1 LRPYVPPMVSLEDS
15 QDNVNMTT
23 TLTNTTTDRMLFL
36 FLFFVLCICS
46 TSSHV
51 VSAFSSSRSS
61 ITAHNHHRFETSSSS
76 LSYAIVY
83 PEEETSEPIDPVALD
98 LAEDANREVTKM
110 MIWAEQ
116 NGVLRGEG
124 VTLSPESNDN
134 NKDVYVVAKQDLPN
148 GSPVIYVPE
157 DLILSSNKAMVEF
170 RYSDNMVEEF
180 LLAENM
186 KMAEDMIRGMGAES
200 EIRHFYLMLKILK
213 EIEKGRDSLWFH
225 WLDSLPRFYSNAA
238 GMSPFCLLC
247 LPPLMKKLAEEER
260 ANVNCLI
267 SSIKMVP
274 FLNDII
280 KDHPRDICR
289 WAYQVVYTRS
299 IETEDGDL
307 RIIPAADFL
316 NHGSEYTE
324 IDYSFDEEGNYYSY
338 TSYDVPAGSP
348 LRISYADPKNPSFL
362 LTRYGFLDKSCPASF
377 CKIMPENV
385 NEDMVEL
392 GYSYDRMLFYST
404 GEVAEEVWDVIL
416 YSNLGLMGDVED
428 QRALMYAHRQGD
440 SETKNMLHERHYE
453 ATRSTLLQHIDMFI
467 EELDKLIEKANTV
480 GRERTYVRNEHPRLP
495 LIIEHN
501 NFVKQTFLNVR
512 NRYSADSGSNWIEAS
527 RVTVMECNDDEC
539 AQAECL
545 QDIDGNW
552 QCEGGLGLNEDGS
565 DRASSKEV
573 IAKY

>member
-1 LRPYVPPMVSLEDS
+1 MATK
-15 QDNVNMTT
+15 M
-23 TLTNTTTDRMLFL
+23 MLWFFL
-36 FLFFVLCICS
+36 FVLLCICS
-46 TSSHV
+46 TTHV

-61 ITAHNHHRFETSSSS
+61 IITAHHHVQSTTTTTTS

-83 PEEETSEPIDPVALD
+83 PEEETSEPIDPVEID

-110 MIWAEQ
+110 MLWGEH

-134 NKDVYVVAKQDLPN
+134 NKDVYVVTKQDLPY
-148 GSPVIYVPE
+148 GSPVLYVPE
-157 DLILSSNKAMVEF
+157 ELVLSSNKAMVEF
-170 RYSDNMVEEF
+170 RYSDNMIEEF

-186 KMAEDMIRGMGAES
+186 KMAEGMIYGMGAES

-213 EIEKGRDSLWFH
+213 EVEKGRDSPWFH
-225 WLDSLPRFYSNAA
+225 WLDSLPRYYSNAA

-267 SSIKMVP
+267 SSVKMVP
-274 FLNDII
+274 FLDDLI
-280 KDHPRDICR
+280 KDHPRDICK

-307 RIIPAADFL
+307 RIIPAADYF

-362 LTRYGFLDKSCPASF
+362 LTRYGFLDKACPASF

-404 GEVAEEVWDVIL
+404 GEVVEEVWDVIL
-416 YSNLGLMGDVED
+416 YSNLGLMGEIDD
-428 QRALMYAHRQGD
+428 QQALMYAHRQGD
-440 SETKNMLHERHYE
+440 SETKNMLHEKHYE
-453 ATRSTLLQHIDMFI
+453 ATSNTLMGHIDMFI

-480 GRERTYVRNEHPRLP
+480 GRERTYVKNEHPRLP

-512 NRYSADSGSNWIEAS
+512 NRYSADSGRSNWIEAT

-545 QDIDGNW
+545 QDMDGNW
-552 QCEGGLGLNEDGS
+552 QCEGGLGINEDGS
-565 DRASSKEV
+565 ERASSKEV